1 MISMLPKRANLS
13 IFSTALIMALLLT
26 LLPVSIHAEPDAVVS
41 QIKETPRVTTSFTTG
56 SDASPVNANRMSQLA
71 IGLFIVLLCILALAW
86 LARRFN
92 RLQSTPDGSLRL
104 LGGLSM
110 GARERVVLIQVGT
123 QQLLLGVAPGRIN
136 TLHVLDEALESVS
149 GLSSNSP
156 DKGFAEK
163 LAAAISRKGQQ

>member
-1 MISMLPKRANLS
+1 MLSTRPNLS
-13 IFSTALIMALLLT
+13 LLSTMTILVILLIF
-26 LLPVSIHAEPDAVVS
+26 LPLSISAAPEEVMEPQTQQRPAVATKFAS
-41 QIKETPRVTTSFTTG
+41 A
-56 SDASPVNANRMSQLA
+56 SDTSPVNASRMTQLV

-86 LARRFN
+86 MARRFN

-136 TLHVLDEALESVS
+136 TLHVLDESLESVS
-149 GLSSNSP
+149 GFSSNST

-163 LAAAISRKGQQ
+163 LATAISRKGQ